1 MQTVIGLGKAGCN
14 ITDQLSQYPQYQIK
28 KIDVG
33 LKKTKTTFGLK
44 HQDSP
49 ELYEKS
55 NMPKGI
61 NNFLEGVMPETLFI
75 TSCGAVSGASLK
87 ILQKIHNKTK
97 IKVMYIVPQG
107 DDLVGQK
114 ILQNRLL
121 FNVFQ
126 EYARSG
132 LLDQVILVDNS
143 KISDIMGPVPIM
155 KFWDSINKLTATTY
169 HMLNVFQNTQPV
181 MTTQTKRIETARIS
195 TIGMLDSQNNQENM
209 FFELDIPR
217 EKSYYYGV
225 PKKQLEEDPNLMEV
239 IRENLKS
246 NIEHEKMKTTYSV
259 HSTDYNELI
268 AYCEKSSTL
277 IQQLAV

>member
-14 ITDQLSQYPQYQIK
+14 IADHLSQYPQYQIK

-49 ELYEKS
+49 ELYEK
-55 NMPKGI
+55 NNLPKGI
-61 NNFLEGVMPETLFI
+61 NNFLEGVMSETLFI

-87 ILQKIHNKTK
+87 ILQKIHKKTN
-97 IKVMYIVPQG
+97 IQVVYILPQR
-107 DDLVGQK
+107 DDLAGEK
-114 ILQNRLL
+114 LLQNNLL

-132 LLDQVILVDNS
+132 LLDRVFLVDNS
-143 KISDIMGPVPIM
+143 KLSGIMGPVPIM
-155 KFWDSINKLTATTY
+155 KLWDSMNNLVATTY

-181 MTTQTKRIETARIS
+181 MTTQTKRIDTARVS
-195 TIGMLDSQNNQENM
+195 TFGLLNPENNQENM

-239 IRENLKS
+239 IRGNLKS

>member
-239 IRENLKS
+239 IRGNLKS

>member
-1 MQTVIGLGKAGCN
+1 MQTVIGLGKAGCS
-14 ITDQLSQYPQYQIK
+14 IADALSAYPQYQIK
-28 KIDVG
+28 KIDVD

-49 ELYEKS
+49 ELYES
-55 NMPKGI
+55 TTLPKGI
-61 NNFLEGVMPETLFI
+61 NNFLEGVMSETLFI

-87 ILQKIHNKTK
+87 ILQKIHTKTK
-97 IKVMYIVPQG
+97 IRVMYILPQE

-114 ILQNRLL
+114 LLQNRLL

-132 LLDQVILVDNS
+132 LLDRVFLVDNS
-143 KISDIMGPVPIM
+143 KLSGIMGPVPIM
-155 KFWDSINKLTATTY
+155 KFWDSMNNLVATTY

-181 MTTQTKRIETARIS
+181 MTTQTKRIETARVS
-195 TIGMLDSQNNQENM
+195 TFGLLNPENNEEKM

-239 IRENLKS
+239 IRQNLKA
-246 NIEHEKMKTTYSV
+246 NTEHDKIKTTYSV
-259 HSTDYNELI
+259 HPTDYNELI

-277 IQQLAV
+277 IQKLVA

>member
-14 ITDQLSQYPQYQIK
+14 IADHLSQYPQYQIK

-33 LKKTKTTFGLK
+33 LKKTKSTFGLK

-49 ELYEKS
+49 ELYESTK
-55 NMPKGI
+55 MPKGI
-61 NNFLEGVMPETLFI
+61 NNFLEGVMSETLFI
-75 TSCGAVSGASLK
+75 TSCGSVSGASLK

-97 IKVMYIVPQG
+97 IRIMYIVPQR

-114 ILQNRLL
+114 LLQNNLL

-132 LLDQVILVDNS
+132 LLDRVFLVDNH
-143 KISDIMGPVPIM
+143 KLSDIIGPVPIM
-155 KFWDSINKLTATTY
+155 KLWDSMNHMVTTTY
-169 HMLNVFQNTQPV
+169 HMLNVFQNTQAI
-181 MTTQTKRIETARIS
+181 MTTQTKRINTARVS
-195 TIGMLDSQNNQENM
+195 TFGLLDSENNQEKM
-209 FFELDIPR
+209 FFDLDIPR
-217 EKSYYYGV
+217 EKCYYYGV

-239 IRENLKS
+239 IRGNLKS
-246 NIEHEKMKTTYSV
+246 NIEHEKMKITYSV
-259 HSTDYNELI
+259 HSTDYNKLI

>member
-1 MQTVIGLGKAGCN
+1 MQTVIGLGRAGCD
-14 ITDQLSQYPQYQIK
+14 IADCLSQYSQYQIK

-44 HQDSP
+44 HQSSP
-49 ELYEKS
+49 ELYEQAIL
-55 NMPKGI
+55 PKGI
-61 NNFLEGVMPETLFI
+61 NNFLEGVMSETLLI

-87 ILQKIHNKTK
+87 ILQKINKKTK
-97 IKVMYIVPQG
+97 IKLLYIIPQE
-107 DDLVGQK
+107 DDLICEK
-114 ILQNRLL
+114 KLQNNLL

-126 EYARSG
+126 EYARSNVF
-132 LLDQVILVDNS
+132 DRVFLVDNS
-143 KISDIMGPVPIM
+143 KMSDIIGPVPILR
-155 KFWDSINKLTATTY
+155 FWDSINNLVATTY
-169 HMLNVFQNTQPV
+169 HMVNVFQNMQPI
-181 MTTQTKRIETARIS
+181 MTTQTKRINTARIS
-195 TIGMLDSQNNQENM
+195 TFGLLDSQNNSEKM
-209 FFELDIPR
+209 FFDLDIPR

-239 IRENLKS
+239 IKKNLKF

-259 HSTDYNELI
+259 HSTDYDKLI

>member
-1 MQTVIGLGKAGCN
+1 MQTVIVLGKAGCN
-14 ITDQLSQYPQYQIK
+14 IADQLSQYPQYQIK

-87 ILQKIHNKTK
+87 ILQKIHKKTK
-97 IKVMYIVPQG
+97 LTVMYIIPQK
-107 DDLVGQK
+107 DDLAGEK
-114 ILQNRLL
+114 LLQNRLI

-126 EYARSG
+126 EYARSD
-132 LLDQVILVDNS
+132 LLDRVFLIDNS
-143 KISDIMGPVPIM
+143 KLSDIIGPVPIL
-155 KFWDSINKLTATTY
+155 KLWDSMNELVSTTY
-169 HMLNVFQNTQPV
+169 HMLNVFKNTQPV
-181 MTTQTKRIETARIS
+181 MTTQTKRINTARVC
-195 TIGMLDSQNNQENM
+195 TFGLLDPKNNEEKM
-209 FFELDIPR
+209 FLALDIPR

-239 IRENLKS
+239 IRKNLKC
-246 NIEHEKMKTTYSV
+246 NVEHEKMKTTYSV

>member
-1 MQTVIGLGKAGCN
+1 MQTVIGLGRAGCS
-14 ITDQLSQYPQYQIK
+14 IADQLSQYPQYKVK
-28 KIDVG
+28 KLDVG
-33 LKKTKTTFGLK
+33 LKKTKATFGLK
-44 HQDSP
+44 HQDSS
-49 ELYEKS
+49 ELYEKT
-55 NMPKGI
+55 NLPKGI
-61 NNFLEGVMPETLFI
+61 NNFLEGVMSETLFI

-87 ILQKIHNKTK
+87 ILEKIKNKTK
-97 IKVMYIVPQG
+97 IKIMYVLPQS
-107 DDLVGQK
+107 DDLTGEK
-114 ILQNRLL
+114 ALQNNLL

-132 LLDQVILVDNS
+132 LLDRVFLVDNH
-143 KISDIMGPVPIM
+143 KLSDIIGPVPIM
-155 KFWDSINKLTATTY
+155 KFWDSINNLVATTY

-181 MTTQTKRIETARIS
+181 MTTQTKRINTARVS
-195 TIGMLDSQNNQENM
+195 TFGVLDPKNNEEKM
-209 FFELDIPR
+209 FFDLDIPR
-217 EKSYYYGV
+217 EKCYYYGV

-239 IRENLKS
+239 IRKNLKC

>member
-14 ITDQLSQYPQYQIK
+14 IADHLSQYPQYQIK

-75 TSCGAVSGASLK
+75 TSCGAVSGASLR
-87 ILQKIHNKTK
+87 ILQKIYPKTK
-97 IKVMYIVPQG
+97 ITMMYIIPQK
-107 DDLVGQK
+107 DDVAGEKL
-114 ILQNRLL
+114 LQNKLL

-126 EYARSG
+126 QYARSA
-132 LLDQVILVDNS
+132 LFNRIFLIDNS
-143 KISDIMGPVPIM
+143 KLSDILGPVPIL
-155 KFWDSINKLTATTY
+155 KFWDSINNLLVTTY
-169 HMLNVFQNTQPV
+169 HMMNVFKNTQPI
-181 MTTQTKRIETARIS
+181 MTTQTKRINTARVS
-195 TIGMLDSQNNQENM
+195 TLGLLDSQNNQEKM
-209 FFELDIPR
+209 FFDLDIPR

-239 IRENLKS
+239 IRKNLKC
-246 NIEHEKMKTTYSV
+246 NVEHEKMKTTYSV

>member
-14 ITDQLSQYPQYQIK
+14 IVDHLSRYPQYQIK

-33 LKKTKTTFGLK
+33 LKTTKTTFGLK
-44 HQDSP
+44 RQDGS

-87 ILQKIHNKTK
+87 ILQKIHKKTK
-97 IKVMYIVPQG
+97 IRVMYILPQK
-107 DDLVGQK
+107 DDLVGEK
-114 ILQNRLL
+114 LLQNNLL

-132 LLDQVILVDNS
+132 LFDRVFLLDNS
-143 KISDIMGPVPIM
+143 NLSDIMGPVPIM
-155 KFWDSINKLTATTY
+155 KYWDSINNLVSTTY

-181 MTTQTKRIETARIS
+181 ITTNTKRIDTARVS
-195 TIGMLDSQNNQENM
+195 TFGLLNPKNNQENM
-209 FFELDIPR
+209 FFDLDIPR

-246 NIEHEKMKTTYSV
+246 NTEHDKMKTTYSV

>member
-14 ITDQLSQYPQYQIK
+14 IADHLSQYPQYQIK

-87 ILQKIHNKTK
+87 ILQKISKKTK
-97 IKVMYIVPQG
+97 ITAMYVIPQK
-107 DDLVGQK
+107 DDLVGEK
-114 ILQNRLL
+114 LLQNNLL

-126 EYARSG
+126 EYARSD
-132 LLDQVILVDNS
+132 LFNRTFLVDNS
-143 KISDIMGPVPIM
+143 KLSDIMGPVPIM
-155 KFWDSINKLTATTY
+155 KLWDSMNHLVATTY
-169 HMLNVFQNTQPV
+169 HMLNVFQNTRPV
-181 MTTQTKRIETARIS
+181 MTTQTKRINTARVS
-195 TIGMLDSQNNQENM
+195 TFGLLDSENNQEKM

-225 PKKQLEEDPNLMEV
+225 PKKQLEEDPNLMEA
-239 IRENLKS
+239 IRQNLKC
-246 NIEHEKMKTTYSV
+246 NVEHEKMKITYSV

>member
-14 ITDQLSQYPQYQIK
+14 IADKLSAYPQYQIK

-44 HQDSP
+44 HQDGP

-87 ILQKIHNKTK
+87 ILQKIYPKTK
-97 IKVMYIVPQG
+97 ITMMYIIPQK
-107 DDLVGQK
+107 DDVAGEKL
-114 ILQNRLL
+114 LQNKLL

-126 EYARSG
+126 QYARSA
-132 LLDQVILVDNS
+132 LFNRVFLIDNS
-143 KISDIMGPVPIM
+143 KLSDILGPVPIL
-155 KFWDSINKLTATTY
+155 KFWDSINNLLVTTY
-169 HMLNVFQNTQPV
+169 HMMNVFKNTQPI
-181 MTTQTKRIETARIS
+181 MTTQTKSINTARVS
-195 TIGMLDSQNNQENM
+195 TLGLLDSENNQEKM
-209 FFELDIPR
+209 FFDLDIPR

-239 IRENLKS
+239 IRKNLKC

>member
-14 ITDQLSQYPQYQIK
+14 IADHLSQYPQYQIK

-87 ILQKIHNKTK
+87 ILQKIYPKTK
-97 IKVMYIVPQG
+97 ITMMYIIPQK
-107 DDLVGQK
+107 DDVAGEKL
-114 ILQNRLL
+114 LQNKLL

-126 EYARSG
+126 QYARSA
-132 LLDQVILVDNS
+132 LFNRVFLIDNS
-143 KISDIMGPVPIM
+143 KLSGIMGPVPIM
-155 KFWDSINKLTATTY
+155 KFWDSMNNLIATTY
-169 HMLNVFQNTQPV
+169 HMLNVFKNTQSV
-181 MTTQTKRIETARIS
+181 MTTQTKRISTARVS
-195 TIGMLDSQNNQENM
+195 TFGLLDSQNNQEKM
-209 FFELDIPR
+209 FFGLDIPR
-217 EKSYYYGV
+217 EKCYYYGV

-239 IRENLKS
+239 IRKNLKC
-246 NIEHEKMKTTYSV
+246 NVEHEKMKTTYSV

>member
-14 ITDQLSQYPQYQIK
+14 IADHLSQYPQYQIK

-44 HQDSP
+44 HQGSP
-49 ELYEKS
+49 ELYES
-55 NMPKGI
+55 TQLPKGI
-61 NNFLEGVMPETLFI
+61 NNFLEGVMSETLFI

-87 ILQKIHNKTK
+87 ILQKIHTKTK
-97 IKVMYIVPQG
+97 IKAMYILPPR
-107 DDLVGQK
+107 DDLVGEK
-114 ILQNRLL
+114 LLQNRLL

-126 EYARSG
+126 EYARSN
-132 LLDQVILVDNS
+132 LLDRVFLVDNS
-143 KISDIMGPVPIM
+143 RLSDIMGPVPIM
-155 KFWDSINKLTATTY
+155 KFWDSMNNLVATTY
-169 HMLNVFQNTQPV
+169 HMINVFQNTQAI
-181 MTTQTKRIETARIS
+181 MTTQTKRIDTARVS
-195 TIGMLDSQNNQENM
+195 TFGLLDSENNSEKM
-209 FFELDIPR
+209 FFSLDIPR

-239 IRENLKS
+239 IRGNLKS
-246 NIEHEKMKTTYSV
+246 NIEHDKMKTTYSV
-259 HSTDYNELI
+259 HSTDYNKLI

>member
-14 ITDQLSQYPQYQIK
+14 IADKLSAYPQYQIK

-44 HQDSP
+44 HQDGP

-87 ILQKIHNKTK
+87 ILQKIHKKTK
-97 IKVMYIVPQG
+97 IMVMYVLPQK
-107 DDLVGQK
+107 DDLVGEK
-114 ILQNRLL
+114 LLQNNLL

-132 LLDQVILVDNS
+132 LLDRVFLVDNS
-143 KISDIMGPVPIM
+143 KLSDIMGPVPIL
-155 KFWDSINKLTATTY
+155 KFWDSMNHLIVTTY
-169 HMLNVFQNTQPV
+169 HMLNVFQNTRAV
-181 MTTQTKRIETARIS
+181 MTTQTKRIDTARIS
-195 TIGMLDSQNNQENM
+195 TFGLLDPENNQEKM

-239 IRENLKS
+239 IRKNLKC
-246 NIEHEKMKTTYSV
+246 NIEHEKIKTTYSV

>member
-14 ITDQLSQYPQYQIK
+14 IADHLSQYPQYQIK

-33 LKKTKTTFGLK
+33 LKKTKSTFGLK

-49 ELYEKS
+49 ELYES
-55 NMPKGI
+55 TQLPKGI
-61 NNFLEGVMPETLFI
+61 NNFLEGVMSETLFI
-75 TSCGAVSGASLK
+75 TSCGSVSGASLK
-87 ILQKIHNKTK
+87 ILQKIHGKTK
-97 IKVMYIVPQG
+97 IRVMYILPQE

-114 ILQNRLL
+114 LLQNRLL

-132 LLDQVILVDNS
+132 LLDRVFLVDNS
-143 KISDIMGPVPIM
+143 KLSGIIGPVPIM
-155 KFWDSINKLTATTY
+155 KLWDSLNNLVATTY
-169 HMLNVFQNTQPV
+169 HMLNVYQNTQPV
-181 MTTQTKRIETARIS
+181 MTTQSKRIDTARVS
-195 TIGMLDSQNNQENM
+195 TFGLLDSKNNEEKM
-209 FFELDIPR
+209 FFNLDIPR

-239 IRENLKS
+239 IRQNLKQ
-246 NIEHEKMKTTYSV
+246 NIEHDKMKTTYSV

-277 IQQLAV
+277 IQQLVA

>member
-14 ITDQLSQYPQYQIK
+14 IADHLSQYPQYQIK

-33 LKKTKTTFGLK
+33 LKKTKSTFGLK

-49 ELYEKS
+49 ELYES
-55 NMPKGI
+55 TQLPKGI
-61 NNFLEGVMPETLFI
+61 NNFLEGVMSETLFI
-75 TSCGAVSGASLK
+75 TSCGSVSGASLK
-87 ILQKIHNKTK
+87 ILQKIHGKTK
-97 IKVMYIVPQG
+97 IRVMYILPQE

-114 ILQNRLL
+114 LLQNRLL

-132 LLDQVILVDNS
+132 LLDRVFLVDNS
-143 KISDIMGPVPIM
+143 KLSGIIGPVPIM
-155 KFWDSINKLTATTY
+155 KLWDSLNNLVATTY
-169 HMLNVFQNTQPV
+169 HMLNVYQNTQPV
-181 MTTQTKRIETARIS
+181 MTTQTKRIDTARVS
-195 TIGMLDSQNNQENM
+195 TFGLLDSKNNEEKM

-239 IRENLKS
+239 IRGNLKS

>member
-14 ITDQLSQYPQYQIK
+14 IADQLSQYPQYKIK

-33 LKKTKTTFGLK
+33 LKKTKSTFGLK

-49 ELYEKS
+49 ELYES
-55 NMPKGI
+55 TAMPKGI
-61 NNFLEGVMPETLFI
+61 NNFLEGVMSETLFI

-87 ILQKIHNKTK
+87 ILQKIHTKTK
-97 IKVMYIVPQG
+97 VKVLYIIPQK
-107 DDLVGQK
+107 DDLVGEK
-114 ILQNRLL
+114 LLQNNLL

-132 LLDQVILVDNS
+132 LLDRVFLVDNS
-143 KISDIMGPVPIM
+143 KLSGIMGPVPIM
-155 KFWDSINKLTATTY
+155 KFWDSINNLVVTTY

-181 MTTQTKRIETARIS
+181 MTTQTKRIDTARVS
-195 TIGMLDSQNNQENM
+195 TFGLLDSENNREKM
-209 FFELDIPR
+209 FFNLDIPR

-239 IRENLKS
+239 IRKNLKC

-259 HSTDYNELI
+259 HSTDYDKLI

-277 IQQLAV
+277 IQKLVA

>member
-14 ITDQLSQYPQYQIK
+14 IADHLSQYPQYQIR

-44 HQDSP
+44 HQDGP
-49 ELYEKS
+49 ELYESSKL
-55 NMPKGI
+55 PKGI
-61 NNFLEGVMPETLFI
+61 NNFLEGVMSETLFI

-87 ILQKIHNKTK
+87 ILQKIHTKTK
-97 IKVMYIVPQG
+97 IRVMYVIPQG
-107 DDLVGQK
+107 DDLVGEK
-114 ILQNRLL
+114 LLQNRLL

-126 EYARSG
+126 EYARSN
-132 LLDQVILVDNS
+132 LLDRVFLVDNS
-143 KISDIMGPVPIM
+143 RLSDIMGPVPIM
-155 KFWDSINKLTATTY
+155 KFWNSINHLVATTY
-169 HMLNVFQNTQPV
+169 HMINVYQNTQPV
-181 MTTQTKRIETARIS
+181 MTTQTKRINTARIS
-195 TIGMLDSQNNQENM
+195 TIGLLNSEKNSEKM
-209 FFELDIPR
+209 FFSLDIPR

-239 IRENLKS
+239 IRRNLKS
-246 NIEHEKMKTTYSV
+246 NIEHDKMKTTYSV

>member
-14 ITDQLSQYPQYQIK
+14 IADQLSQYPQYKIK

-49 ELYEKS
+49 ELYESSKL
-55 NMPKGI
+55 PKGI
-61 NNFLEGVMPETLFI
+61 NNFLEGVMSETLFI

-87 ILQKIHNKTK
+87 ILQKIHTKTK
-97 IKVMYIVPQG
+97 IRVMYILPQK
-107 DDLVGQK
+107 DDLVGEK
-114 ILQNRLL
+114 LLQNNLL

-126 EYARSG
+126 EYARSD
-132 LLDQVILVDNS
+132 LLERVFLVDNCRL
-143 KISDIMGPVPIM
+143 SDIMGPVPIM
-155 KFWDSINKLTATTY
+155 KFWDSVNQLITTTY
-169 HMLNVFQNTQPV
+169 HMLNVFQNTQPI
-181 MTTQTKRIETARIS
+181 MTTQTKRINTARVS
-195 TIGMLDSQNNQENM
+195 TFGLLDSENNQEKM

-239 IRENLKS
+239 IRGNLKS
-246 NIEHEKMKTTYSV
+246 NIEHDKIKTTYSV
-259 HSTDYNELI
+259 HSTDYDKLI

>member
-14 ITDQLSQYPQYQIK
+14 IADHLSQYPQYQIK

-33 LKKTKTTFGLK
+33 LKKTKSTFGLK

-49 ELYEKS
+49 ELYESTK
-55 NMPKGI
+55 MPKGI
-61 NNFLEGVMPETLFI
+61 NNFLEGVMSETLFI
-75 TSCGAVSGASLK
+75 TSCGSVSGASLK

-97 IKVMYIVPQG
+97 IRIMYIVPQR

-114 ILQNRLL
+114 LLQNNLL

-132 LLDQVILVDNS
+132 LLDRVFLVDNH
-143 KISDIMGPVPIM
+143 KLSDIIGPVPIM
-155 KFWDSINKLTATTY
+155 KLWDSMNHMVTTTY
-169 HMLNVFQNTQPV
+169 HMLNVFQNTQAI
-181 MTTQTKRIETARIS
+181 MTTQTKRINTARVS
-195 TIGMLDSQNNQENM
+195 TFGLLDSENNQEKM
-209 FFELDIPR
+209 FFDLDIPR
-217 EKSYYYGV
+217 EKCYYYGV

-239 IRENLKS
+239 IRGNLKS

-259 HSTDYNELI
+259 HSTDYNKLI
-268 AYCEKSSTL
+268 ANCEKSSTL